1 MDVNILKREYI
12 KQDRSVNIQKYLKEK
27 EFIEKNNLQN
37 VEIVNK
43 VKSLGKDDFLKLLI
57 TQLSHQDPT
66 KPMSDQEFIAQM
78 AQFSSL
84 EQMQNIAHSI
94 ETMNKNQN
102 FNYLGKFV
110 IGKDSIS
117 GEEISGIVDAIFK
130 DESGEVFLKV
140 KDSALK
146 KEDVYVIGLPK
157 DQKLSYQ
164 QNENLNHKEIQRSE
178 SRLNLLESRNTEI
191 LQKNHTNEQ
200 QNQIQEYHKNIIQ
213 N

>member
-1 MDVNILKREYI
+1 MDVNTLKREYI
-12 KQDRSVNIQKYLKEK
+12 KQDKSINIQRYFKEK
-27 EFIEKNNLQN
+27 EYIEKNNLQN

-94 ETMNKNQN
+94 ETMNQNQN

-110 IGKDSIS
+110 VGKDSVTGEDVS
-117 GEEISGIVDAIFK
+117 GTVEAIFK
-130 DESGEVFLKV
+130 DESGELMLKV
-140 KDSALK
+140 KDAALTK
-146 KEDVYVIGLPK
+146 DNVYVVGLPK
-157 DQKLSYQ
+157 EQKVSYKNSEN
-164 QNENLNHKEIQRSE
+164 QNNKEIQRSDSHLNLIE
-178 SRLNLLESRNTEI
+178 SRKTEI
-191 LQKNHTNEQ
+191 PQKTTTYEQ
-200 QNQIQEYHKNIIQ
+200 QNQIQEYHNNIIQ